1 MDMAEKLEWLDRE
14 YLGKYEREEVDSE
27 IQIQKA
33 FKEPV
38 EQEYFYS
45 VSETDDVEN
54 AVYLSLSTQAGNELS
69 PQYIAFQVLEYVLPG
84 RSRRRPLKKALLDA
98 GIGDDIMGG
107 YDNGILQPYFT
118 VAAKNARKK
127 RPEGRIPGGGQGD
140 PAEAGPGRPG

>member
-1 MDMAEKLEWLDRE
+1 MK
-14 YLGKYEREEVDSE
+14 REEVDSE

-69 PQYIAFQVLEYVLPG
+69 PGNILLSRYWSTCSWTL
-84 RSRRRPLKKALLDA
+84 RRRP
-98 GIGDDIMGG
+98 
-107 YDNGILQPYFT
+107 
-118 VAAKNARKK
+118 
-127 RPEGRIPGGGQGD
+127 
-140 PAEAGPGRPG
+140 

>member
-1 MDMAEKLEWLDRE
+1 MNLTYEDYLAFYKKYYHPSNSFIYLYGDMDMAEKLEWLDRE

-54 AVYLSLSTQAGNELS
+54 AVYLSLSTQAGNDFPPGNILLS
-69 PQYIAFQVLEYVLPG
+69 RYWSMCSWTL
-84 RSRRRPLKKALLDA
+84 RRRP
-98 GIGDDIMGG
+98 
-107 YDNGILQPYFT
+107 
-118 VAAKNARKK
+118 
-127 RPEGRIPGGGQGD
+127 
-140 PAEAGPGRPG
+140 